1 MINDIIFEIENSP
14 NIFFDVSQETN
25 EVIFEVKSEVIEF
38 NVEGVVFGE
47 KGPAGEGIE
56 NFEADLS
63 LLYQIAKL

>member
-1 MINDIIFEIENSP
+1 MSDIIFQVENAP
-14 NIFFDVSQETN
+14 NINFDVNQKAN
-25 EVIFEVKSEVIEF
+25 EVTFEVQNEIIEMEVQR
-38 NVEGVVFGE
+38 VVFGE

>member
-14 NIFFDVSQETN
+14 NIFF
-25 EVIFEVKSEVIEF
+25 EVKSEVIEF
-38 NVEGVVFGE
+38 NVEGVVYGE
-47 KGPAGEGIE
+47 KGDAGEGIE

>member
-38 NVEGVVFGE
+38 NVEGVVYVE
-47 KGPAGEGIE
+47 KRDAGEGIE
-56 NFEADLS
+56 NFESDLS

>member
-1 MINDIIFEIENSP
+1 MNDIKLEIINPPE
-14 NIFFDVSQETN
+14 IVFDINQETN

-38 NVEGVVFGE
+38 NVQGVVFGE

>member
-14 NIFFDVSQETN
+14 NIFFDVSQK
-25 EVIFEVKSEVIEF
+25 IIEF
-38 NVEGVVFGE
+38 SVEGVIYGE
-47 KGPAGEGIE
+47 KGDAGEGIE

>member
-1 MINDIIFEIENSP
+1 MNDIIIEITNPPE
-14 NIFFDVSQETN
+14 IVFDINQETN

-38 NVEGVVFGE
+38 NVQGVVFGE

>member
-1 MINDIIFEIENSP
+1 MNDIIIEITNP
-14 NIFFDVSQETN
+14 PKIVFDINQETN

-38 NVEGVVFGE
+38 NVEGVVYGE
-47 KGPAGEGIE
+47 KGDAGEGIE

>member
-1 MINDIIFEIENSP
+1 MNDIKLEIINPPEIVFEVN
-14 NIFFDVSQETN
+14 QEIN

-38 NVEGVVFGE
+38 NVEGVVYGE
-47 KGPAGEGIE
+47 KGDAGEGIE

>member
-1 MINDIIFEIENSP
+1 MNDIIIEITNPPE
-14 NIFFDVSQETN
+14 IVFDINQETN
-25 EVIFEVKSEVIEF
+25 EVIFKVKSEVIKF

-47 KGPAGEGIE
+47 KGDAGEGIE

>member
-1 MINDIIFEIENSP
+1 MNDIKIEVTNPPEIV
-14 NIFFDVSQETN
+14 FDVNQATN

-38 NVEGVVFGE
+38 NVEGVVYGE
-47 KGPAGEGIE
+47 KGDAGEGIE

>member
-14 NIFFDVSQETN
+14 KIVFDINQETDEIFFD
-25 EVIFEVKSEVIEF
+25 VKSEVIEF
-38 NVEGVVFGE
+38 NVQGVVYGE
-47 KGPAGEGIE
+47 KGDAGEGIE

>member
-1 MINDIIFEIENSP
+1 MNDIIIEITNPPE
-14 NIFFDVSQETN
+14 IVFDINQETN

-38 NVEGVVFGE
+38 NVEGVVYGE
-47 KGPAGEGIE
+47 KGDAGEGID